1 MKTTRIK
8 MNKPKI
14 EFYVGLF
21 VILGLLSVGYLI
33 TSIGEVSLF
42 PKNRYPV
49 YGYFSSAAGLK
60 PGARVEIAGVEIGNI
75 LTITIDK
82 ERLVAK
88 VIFNIDKDI
97 QLSEDSIASVRT
109 SGIIGE
115 KFMDILPGGADIILE
130 NGDEIV
136 NTQSTL
142 NIESLVRK
150 LIFTDKKP

>member
-1 MKTTRIK
+1 MS
-8 MNKPKI
+8 KPKI

-21 VILGLLSVGYLI
+21 VIIGLLSVGYLI

-42 PKNRYPV
+42 PKNRYSV

-75 LTITIDK
+75 LTITIDT

-88 VIFNIDKDI
+88 VIFNINKDI

-130 NGDEIV
+130 DGDEIV
-136 NTQSTL
+136 NTQSSL

-150 LIFTDKKP
+150 LIFTDKKPYN

>member
-1 MKTTRIK
+1 
-8 MNKPKI
+8 MNRKKI

-21 VILGLLSVGYLI
+21 VVIGLVSVGYLVMV
-33 TSIGEVSLF
+33 IGEFSF
-42 PKNRYPV
+42 IQSNHYSIH
-49 YGYFSSAAGLK
+49 GYFASASGLK
-60 PGARVEIAGVEIGNI
+60 PGARVEIAGVEIGTVADI
-75 LTITIDK
+75 EIDT

-88 VIFNIDKDI
+88 VSLHIHKNIEI
-97 QLSEDSIASVRT
+97 SEDSIASVKT

-130 NGDEIV
+130 DGDEIV